1 MVSAAK
7 MPIRPTVYMTSQG
20 STWAAP
26 GRAARRAPEV
36 WCSAQPCRPSHLVD
50 KTTVV
55 RVRAT
60 PLIRFNA
67 LMVASSAGM
76 SVTRTLST

>member
-1 MVSAAK
+1 M
-7 MPIRPTVYMTSQG
+7 
-20 STWAAP
+20 
-26 GRAARRAPEV
+26 
-36 WCSAQPCRPSHLVD
+36 
-50 KTTVV
+50 V

-76 SVTRTLST
+76 SVTRTFSTYPSLPATRPNV